1 VGLQPPSEVVTML
14 GWLGFS
20 WPEGDEEKMYQVGQA
35 WLDLAGQLSGRVA
48 GADAAAQQVWAGN
61 HGEAIEAFR
70 SDWTGE
76 RSPRANLLDAAEGAT
91 KMGAGMIL
99 CAGIV
104 LALKINVIVQV
115 VIFIVEVASAVAE
128 AAVTFGA
135 SLLEIPVFREITKL
149 ILDQLLGMALEMIL
163 NQ

>member
-1 VGLQPPSEVVTML
+1 MGLQPPSEVVTLL

-20 WPEGDEEKMYQVGQA
+20 WPEGDEEKMYQVGQT
-35 WLDLAGQLSGRVA
+35 WLDLAGQLSGQLA
-48 GADAAAQQVWAGN
+48 TADAAAQQVWSSGQ
-61 HGEAIEAFR
+61 GEAIEAFR
-70 SDWTGE
+70 TAWTE
-76 RSPRANLLDAAEGAT
+76 DRSPKANLHEAAEAAT

-115 VIFIVEVASAVAE
+115 VLFAIEVASAIAE

-135 SLLEIPVFREITKL
+135 SLLEIPIFREITKL
-149 ILDQLLGMALEMIL
+149 ILDQLLGLALEMIL
-163 NQ
+163 N